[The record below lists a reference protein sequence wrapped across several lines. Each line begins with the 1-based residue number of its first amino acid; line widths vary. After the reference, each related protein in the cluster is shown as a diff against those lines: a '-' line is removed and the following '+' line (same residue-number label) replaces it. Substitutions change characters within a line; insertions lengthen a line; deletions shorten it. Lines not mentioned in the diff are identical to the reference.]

1 MVRYSM
7 AFLQNFGRSVAALFV
22 VTTVGAFGFAGPAR
36 ADLDVAAPSPAQA
49 RQLQS
54 WYDQHMPARFRAH
67 SKLTV
72 RELSDQD
79 MDAYLKA
86 DQDPS
91 DNSFQTSSGDDNSEI
106 DGVFEGDPDR
116 IALRL
121 PTAGSLDMFTFAH
134 EYGHYVWFHLMSR
147 DDHKRYEGIYNRQRA
162 AHHLVT
168 RYAST
173 DVEEGFAEAF
183 SFYANA
189 APMLERR
196 DPLSFQFF
204 NQWNDR

>member
-1 MVRYSM
+1 M
-7 AFLQNFGRSVAALFV
+7 AFLQNLSRSVAALFV
-22 VTTVGAFGFAGPAR
+22 VTTLGAFGFAGSAR
-36 ADLDVAAPSPAQA
+36 ADLDVSAPAPAQA
-49 RQLQS
+49 RQLQA

-67 SKLTV
+67 SKLAV
-72 RELSDQD
+72 RELNDKD

-91 DNSFQTSSGDDNSEI
+91 DNSFQTSSEDDNSEI
-106 DGVFEGDPDR
+106 DGVFEADPDR

-121 PTAGSLDMFTFAH
+121 PTSGGLDMYTFSH
-134 EYGHYVWFHLMSR
+134 EYGHFVWFNMMSR
-147 DDHKRYEGIYNRQRA
+147 DDRKRYENIYNHQRA

-183 SFYANA
+183 SFYANE
-189 APMLERR
+189 APLLEHR
-196 DPLSFQFF
+196 DPLSYQFF
-204 NQWNDR
+204 NQWNGR